1 MTELSTGTGHNIL
14 IRILKLSRFEPDS
27 GSEPSHTVTLYRT
40 FTHTHTIS
48 INLKKMYLCFEKI
61 FLKP

>member
-27 GSEPSHTVTLYRT
+27 GSEPSHTVTLNIY
-40 FTHTHTIS
+40 THTHTQN
-48 INLKKMYLCFEKI
+48 INNKFKKNVPML
-61 FLKP
+61 